1 MEYIL
6 QFGIII
12 LSIHQ
17 SIVMLNKKIFASFF
31 LLAVAVNQAIAAPR
45 VPEELTDNGL
55 IYCTNATGFSF
66 NPQTADA
73 GTSMNVVT
81 EQIYNKLFDISN
93 TSAIPTPVL
102 AQSYSVS
109 PDGTVITI
117 HLRKGI
123 KFHRTDWFKPT
134 RDFNA
139 DDVVFSLNRVLGYET
154 YLPTLEQSSVDY
166 KNPQYRIFHEQAKKV
181 RFPYFESIKLN
192 QKIESVKALN
202 SHTVQITL
210 FKPDASILS
219 HLASQY
225 AIIFS
230 QEYAVQ
236 LNADDNL
243 VQLDILPVGTG
254 PYKVKNYFRNQY
266 VRLEKNED
274 YWKKDAKI
282 KDIIIDLSTD
292 RTGRLVKFF
301 NGECQIASYPEV
313 SQLGLLKE
321 NDERYY
327 VKTSDGMNLAYL
339 AFNFQKVAI
348 QDEQLRRAI
357 AQAINR
363 QRIIKTI
370 YHNTATVA
378 NNIIPNISWAS
389 SVNTPDFAYDFNPV
403 EAKKVLQNKQL
414 NLNMW
419 VINEEQVYNPA
430 PLKTAELIKEDLN
443 NVGVNVTIRSVTRTF
458 LIDQLNK
465 KSEDY
470 DMILTGWLAGNLD
483 PDSFMRPILSCSS
496 SNEITNLSNWC
507 SKKFDQF
514 MDEALD
520 SANLRVRAN
529 AYNQAQ
535 ELILS
540 ELPII
545 PIANVKRVL
554 VASSRVQHIEMSP
567 FGSLN
572 FSTLSL
578 RKGQK

>member
-1 MEYIL
+1 MFIMWYKKL
-6 QFGIII
+6 
-12 LSIHQ
+12 
-17 SIVMLNKKIFASFF
+17 VMSVCWFAFM
-31 LLAVAVNQAIAAPR
+31 VNTVVAAPR

-55 IYCTNATGFSF
+55 IYCTHASGFSF
-66 NPQTADA
+66 NPQTSDA

-81 EQIYNKLFDISN
+81 EQIYNKLFEISN
-93 TSAIPTPVL
+93 TAIPTPIL
-102 AQSYSVS
+102 AQSYSIS
-109 PDGTVITI
+109 PDGKIITI
-117 HLRKGI
+117 YLRKGI
-123 KFHRTDWFKPT
+123 KFHHTDWFKPT

-139 DDVVFSLNRVLGYET
+139 DDVVFSLNRVLGYEN
-154 YLPTLEQSSVDY
+154 YLPTLEQSAVDY

-202 SHTVQITL
+202 PHTVQITL

-243 VQLDILPVGTG
+243 VQLDLLPVGTG

-282 KDIIIDLSTD
+282 KNIIIDLSTD

-321 NDERYY
+321 NDKRYY
-327 VKTSDGMNLAYL
+327 VKSAEGMNLAYL
-339 AFNFQKVAI
+339 AFNFQNAVI
-348 QDEQLRRAI
+348 QDEQVRRAI

-389 SVNTPDFAYDFNPV
+389 SVNTPDFAYDFNPS
-403 EAKKVLQNKQL
+403 EAKKVLQDKQL
-414 NLNMW
+414 HLNMW
-419 VINEEQVYNPA
+419 VLNEEQVYNPA

-465 KSEDY
+465 KSENY

-483 PDSFMRPILSCSS
+483 PDSFMRPILSCNSAS
-496 SNEITNLSNWC
+496 EMTNLSNWC
-507 SKKFDQF
+507 DEDFDQL
-514 MDEALD
+514 MDKALD
-520 SANLRVRAN
+520 SPNLWERAHV
-529 AYNQAQ
+529 YNQAQ

-540 ELPII
+540 KLPIV
-545 PIANVKRVL
+545 PLANMKRVL
-554 VASSRVQHIEMSP
+554 VVNSRVRHIEMNP

-578 RKGQK
+578 RKGEK

>member
-1 MEYIL
+1 MFIMRYKKL
-6 QFGIII
+6 VM
-12 LSIHQ
+12 SICW
-17 SIVMLNKKIFASFF
+17 FAFM
-31 LLAVAVNQAIAAPR
+31 VNTVVAAPR

-55 IYCTNATGFSF
+55 IYCTHASGFSF
-66 NPQTADA
+66 NPQTSDA

-81 EQIYNKLFDISN
+81 EQIYNKLFEISN
-93 TSAIPTPVL
+93 TAIPTPIL
-102 AQSYSVS
+102 AQSYSIS
-109 PDGTVITI
+109 PDGKIITI
-117 HLRKGI
+117 YLRKGI
-123 KFHRTDWFKPT
+123 KFHHTDWFKPT

-154 YLPTLEQSSVDY
+154 YLPTLEQSAVDY

-202 SHTVQITL
+202 PHTVQITL

-243 VQLDILPVGTG
+243 VQLDLLPVGTG

-282 KDIIIDLSTD
+282 KNIIIDLSTD

-321 NDERYY
+321 NDKRYY
-327 VKTSDGMNLAYL
+327 VKSAEGMNLAYL
-339 AFNFQKVAI
+339 AFNFQNAVI
-348 QDEQLRRAI
+348 QDEQVRRAI

-389 SVNTPDFAYDFNPV
+389 SVNTPDFAYDFNPS
-403 EAKKVLQNKQL
+403 EAKKVLQDKRL
-414 NLNMW
+414 HLNMW
-419 VINEEQVYNPA
+419 VLNEEQVYNPA

-465 KSEDY
+465 KSENY

-483 PDSFMRPILSCSS
+483 PDSFMRPILSCNAAS
-496 SNEITNLSNWC
+496 EMTNLSNWC
-507 SKKFDQF
+507 DEDFDQL
-514 MDEALD
+514 MDKALD
-520 SANLRVRAN
+520 SPNLWERAH

-540 ELPII
+540 KLPIV
-545 PIANVKRVL
+545 PLANMKRVL
-554 VASSRVQHIEMSP
+554 VVNSRVRHIEMNP

-578 RKGQK
+578 RKGEK

>member
-1 MEYIL
+1 MFIMWYKKL
-6 QFGIII
+6 
-12 LSIHQ
+12 
-17 SIVMLNKKIFASFF
+17 VMSVCWFSFM
-31 LLAVAVNQAIAAPR
+31 VNTVVAAPR

-55 IYCTNATGFSF
+55 IYCTHASGFSF
-66 NPQTADA
+66 NPQTSDA

-81 EQIYNKLFDISN
+81 EQIYNKLFEISN
-93 TSAIPTPVL
+93 TAIPTPIL
-102 AQSYSVS
+102 AQSYSIS
-109 PDGTVITI
+109 PDGKIITI
-117 HLRKGI
+117 YLRKGI
-123 KFHRTDWFKPT
+123 KFHHTDWFKPT

-154 YLPTLEQSSVDY
+154 YLPTLEQSAVDY

-202 SHTVQITL
+202 PHTVQITL

-243 VQLDILPVGTG
+243 VQLDLLPVGTG

-282 KDIIIDLSTD
+282 KNIIIDLSTD

-321 NDERYY
+321 NDKRYY
-327 VKTSDGMNLAYL
+327 VKSAEGMNLAYL
-339 AFNFQKVAI
+339 AFNFQNAVI
-348 QDEQLRRAI
+348 QDEQVRRAI

-389 SVNTPDFAYDFNPV
+389 SVNTPDFAYDFNPS
-403 EAKKVLQNKQL
+403 EAKKVLQDKQL
-414 NLNMW
+414 HLNMW
-419 VINEEQVYNPA
+419 VVNEEQVYNPA

-465 KSEDY
+465 KSENY

-483 PDSFMRPILSCSS
+483 PDSFMRPILSCNSAS
-496 SNEITNLSNWC
+496 EMTNLSNWC
-507 SKKFDQF
+507 DEDFDQL
-514 MDEALD
+514 MDKALD
-520 SANLRVRAN
+520 SPNLWERAHV
-529 AYNQAQ
+529 YNQAQ

-540 ELPII
+540 KLPIV
-545 PIANVKRVL
+545 PLANMKRVL
-554 VASSRVQHIEMSP
+554 VVNSRVRHIEMNP

-578 RKGQK
+578 RKGEK

>member
-1 MEYIL
+1 MFIMRYKKL
-6 QFGIII
+6 
-12 LSIHQ
+12 
-17 SIVMLNKKIFASFF
+17 VMSVCWFAFM
-31 LLAVAVNQAIAAPR
+31 VNTVVAAPR

-55 IYCTNATGFSF
+55 IYCTHASGFSF
-66 NPQTADA
+66 NPQTSDA

-81 EQIYNKLFDISN
+81 EQIYNKLFEISN
-93 TSAIPTPVL
+93 TAIPTPIL
-102 AQSYSVS
+102 AQSYSIS
-109 PDGTVITI
+109 PDGKIITI
-117 HLRKGI
+117 YLRKGI
-123 KFHRTDWFKPT
+123 KFHHTDWFKPT

-154 YLPTLEQSSVDY
+154 YLPTLEQSAVDY

-202 SHTVQITL
+202 PHTVQITL

-243 VQLDILPVGTG
+243 VQLDLLPVGTG

-282 KDIIIDLSTD
+282 KNIIIDLSTD

-321 NDERYY
+321 NDKRYY
-327 VKTSDGMNLAYL
+327 VKSAEGMNLAYL
-339 AFNFQKVAI
+339 AFNFQNAVI
-348 QDEQLRRAI
+348 QDEQVRRAI

-389 SVNTPDFAYDFNPV
+389 SVNTPDFAYDFNPS
-403 EAKKVLQNKQL
+403 EAKKVLQDKQL
-414 NLNMW
+414 HLNMW
-419 VINEEQVYNPA
+419 VLNEEQVYNPA

-465 KSEDY
+465 KSENY

-483 PDSFMRPILSCSS
+483 PDSFMRPILSCNPAS
-496 SNEITNLSNWC
+496 EMTNLSNWC
-507 SKKFDQF
+507 DEDFDQL
-514 MDEALD
+514 MDKALD
-520 SANLRVRAN
+520 SPNLWERAH

-540 ELPII
+540 KLPIV
-545 PIANVKRVL
+545 PLANMKRVL
-554 VASSRVQHIEMSP
+554 VVNSRVRHIEMNP

-578 RKGQK
+578 RKGEK

>member
-1 MEYIL
+1 MFIMRYKKL
-6 QFGIII
+6 VM
-12 LSIHQ
+12 SICW
-17 SIVMLNKKIFASFF
+17 FAFM
-31 LLAVAVNQAIAAPR
+31 VNTVVAAPR

-55 IYCTNATGFSF
+55 IYCTHASGFSF
-66 NPQTADA
+66 NPQTSDA

-81 EQIYNKLFDISN
+81 EQIYNKLFEISN
-93 TSAIPTPVL
+93 TAIPTPIL
-102 AQSYSVS
+102 AQSYSIS
-109 PDGTVITI
+109 PDGKIITI
-117 HLRKGI
+117 YLRKGI
-123 KFHRTDWFKPT
+123 KFHHTDWFKPT

-154 YLPTLEQSSVDY
+154 YLPTLEQSAVDY

-202 SHTVQITL
+202 PHTVQITL

-243 VQLDILPVGTG
+243 VQLDLLPVGTG

-282 KDIIIDLSTD
+282 KNIIIDLSTD

-321 NDERYY
+321 NDKRYY
-327 VKTSDGMNLAYL
+327 VKSAEGMNLAYL
-339 AFNFQKVAI
+339 AFNFQNAVI
-348 QDEQLRRAI
+348 QDEQVRRAI

-389 SVNTPDFAYDFNPV
+389 SVNTPDFAYDFNPS
-403 EAKKVLQNKQL
+403 EAKKVLQDKQL
-414 NLNMW
+414 HLNMW
-419 VINEEQVYNPA
+419 VLNEEQVYNPA

-465 KSEDY
+465 KSENY

-483 PDSFMRPILSCSS
+483 PDSFMRPILSCNSAS
-496 SNEITNLSNWC
+496 EMTNLSNWC
-507 SKKFDQF
+507 DEDFDQL
-514 MDEALD
+514 MDKALD
-520 SANLRVRAN
+520 SPNLWERAHV
-529 AYNQAQ
+529 YNQAQ

-540 ELPII
+540 KLPIV
-545 PIANVKRVL
+545 PLANMKRVL
-554 VASSRVQHIEMSP
+554 VVNSHVRHIEMNP

-578 RKGQK
+578 RKGEK

>member
-1 MEYIL
+1 MFIMRY
-6 QFGIII
+6 
-12 LSIHQ
+12 
-17 SIVMLNKKIFASFF
+17 KKLVISVCWFAFM
-31 LLAVAVNQAIAAPR
+31 VNTVVAAPR

-55 IYCTNATGFSF
+55 IYCTHASGFSF
-66 NPQTADA
+66 NPQTSDA

-81 EQIYNKLFDISN
+81 EQIYNKLFEISN
-93 TSAIPTPVL
+93 TAIPTPIL
-102 AQSYSVS
+102 AQSYSIS
-109 PDGTVITI
+109 PDGKIITI
-117 HLRKGI
+117 YLRKGI
-123 KFHRTDWFKPT
+123 KFHHTDWFKPT

-154 YLPTLEQSSVDY
+154 YLPTLEQSAVDY

-202 SHTVQITL
+202 PHTVQITL

-243 VQLDILPVGTG
+243 VQLDLLPVGTG

-282 KDIIIDLSTD
+282 KNIIIDLSTD

-321 NDERYY
+321 NDKRYY
-327 VKTSDGMNLAYL
+327 VKSAEGMNLAYL
-339 AFNFQKVAI
+339 AFNFQNAVI
-348 QDEQLRRAI
+348 QDEQVRRAI

-389 SVNTPDFAYDFNPV
+389 SVNTPDFAYDFNPS
-403 EAKKVLQNKQL
+403 EAKKVLQDKQL
-414 NLNMW
+414 HLNMW
-419 VINEEQVYNPA
+419 VLNEEQVYNPA

-465 KSEDY
+465 KSENY

-483 PDSFMRPILSCSS
+483 PDSFMRPILSCNASS
-496 SNEITNLSNWC
+496 EMTNLSNWC
-507 SKKFDQF
+507 DEDFDQL
-514 MDEALD
+514 MDKALD
-520 SANLRVRAN
+520 SPNLWERAHV
-529 AYNQAQ
+529 YNQAQ

-540 ELPII
+540 KLPIV
-545 PIANVKRVL
+545 PLANMKRVL
-554 VASSRVQHIEMSP
+554 VVNSRVRHIEMNP

-578 RKGQK
+578 RKGEK

>member
-1 MEYIL
+1 MFIMRYKKL
-6 QFGIII
+6 
-12 LSIHQ
+12 
-17 SIVMLNKKIFASFF
+17 VMSVCWFVFM
-31 LLAVAVNQAIAAPR
+31 VNTVVAAPR

-55 IYCTNATGFSF
+55 IYCTHASGFSF
-66 NPQTADA
+66 NPQTSDA

-81 EQIYNKLFDISN
+81 EQIYNKLFEISN
-93 TSAIPTPVL
+93 TAIPTPIL
-102 AQSYSVS
+102 AQSYSIS
-109 PDGTVITI
+109 PDGKIITI
-117 HLRKGI
+117 YLRKGI
-123 KFHRTDWFKPT
+123 KFHHTDWFKPT

-154 YLPTLEQSSVDY
+154 YLPTLEQSAVDY

-202 SHTVQITL
+202 PHTVQITL

-243 VQLDILPVGTG
+243 VQLDLLPVGTG

-282 KDIIIDLSTD
+282 KNIIIDLSTD

-321 NDERYY
+321 NDKRYY
-327 VKTSDGMNLAYL
+327 VKSAEGMNLAYL
-339 AFNFQKVAI
+339 AFNFQNAVI
-348 QDEQLRRAI
+348 QDEQVRRAI

-389 SVNTPDFAYDFNPV
+389 SVNTPDFAYDFNPS
-403 EAKKVLQNKQL
+403 EAKKVLQDKQL
-414 NLNMW
+414 HLNMW
-419 VINEEQVYNPA
+419 VLNEEQVYNPA

-465 KSEDY
+465 KSENY

-483 PDSFMRPILSCSS
+483 PDSFMRPILSCNAAS
-496 SNEITNLSNWC
+496 EMTNLSNWC
-507 SKKFDQF
+507 DEDFDQL
-514 MDEALD
+514 MDKALD
-520 SANLRVRAN
+520 SPNLWERAHV
-529 AYNQAQ
+529 YNQAQ

-540 ELPII
+540 KLPIV
-545 PIANVKRVL
+545 PLVNMKRVL
-554 VASSRVQHIEMSP
+554 VVNSRVRHIEMNP

-578 RKGQK
+578 RKGEK

>member
-1 MEYIL
+1 M
-6 QFGIII
+6 
-12 LSIHQ
+12 
-17 SIVMLNKKIFASFF
+17 
-31 LLAVAVNQAIAAPR
+31 VNTVVAAPR

-55 IYCTNATGFSF
+55 IYCTHASGFSF
-66 NPQTADA
+66 NPQTSDA

-81 EQIYNKLFDISN
+81 EQIYNKLFEISN
-93 TSAIPTPVL
+93 TAIPTPIL
-102 AQSYSVS
+102 AQSYSIS
-109 PDGTVITI
+109 PDGKIITI
-117 HLRKGI
+117 YLRKGI
-123 KFHRTDWFKPT
+123 KFHHTDWFKPT

-154 YLPTLEQSSVDY
+154 YLPTLEQSAVDY

-202 SHTVQITL
+202 PHTVQITL

-243 VQLDILPVGTG
+243 VQLDLLPVGTG

-282 KDIIIDLSTD
+282 KNIIIDLSTD

-321 NDERYY
+321 NDKRYY
-327 VKTSDGMNLAYL
+327 VKSAEGMNLAYL
-339 AFNFQKVAI
+339 AFNFQNAVI
-348 QDEQLRRAI
+348 QDEQVRRAI

-389 SVNTPDFAYDFNPV
+389 SVNTPDFAYDFNPS
-403 EAKKVLQNKQL
+403 EAKKVLQDKQL
-414 NLNMW
+414 HLNMW
-419 VINEEQVYNPA
+419 VLNEEQVYNPA

-465 KSEDY
+465 KSENY

-483 PDSFMRPILSCSS
+483 PDSFMRPILSCNAAS
-496 SNEITNLSNWC
+496 EMTNLSNWC
-507 SKKFDQF
+507 DEDFDQL
-514 MDEALD
+514 MDKALD
-520 SANLRVRAN
+520 SPNLWERAH

-540 ELPII
+540 KLPIV
-545 PIANVKRVL
+545 PLANMKRVL
-554 VASSRVQHIEMSP
+554 VVNSRVRHIEMNP

-578 RKGQK
+578 RKGEK

>member
-1 MEYIL
+1 MFIMRY
-6 QFGIII
+6 
-12 LSIHQ
+12 
-17 SIVMLNKKIFASFF
+17 KKLVISVCWFAFM
-31 LLAVAVNQAIAAPR
+31 VNTVVAAPR

-55 IYCTNATGFSF
+55 IYCTHASGFSF
-66 NPQTADA
+66 NPQTSDA

-81 EQIYNKLFDISN
+81 EQIYNKLFEISN
-93 TSAIPTPVL
+93 TAIPTPIL
-102 AQSYSVS
+102 AQSYSIS
-109 PDGTVITI
+109 PDGKIITI
-117 HLRKGI
+117 YLRKGI
-123 KFHRTDWFKPT
+123 KFHHTDWFKPT

-139 DDVVFSLNRVLGYET
+139 DDVVFSLNRVLGYEN
-154 YLPTLEQSSVDY
+154 YLPTLEQSAVDY

-202 SHTVQITL
+202 PHTVQITL

-243 VQLDILPVGTG
+243 VQLDLLPVGTG

-282 KDIIIDLSTD
+282 KNIIIDLSTD

-321 NDERYY
+321 NDKRYY
-327 VKTSDGMNLAYL
+327 VKSAEGMNLAYL
-339 AFNFQKVAI
+339 AFNFQNAVI
-348 QDEQLRRAI
+348 QNEQVRRAI

-389 SVNTPDFAYDFNPV
+389 SVNTPDFAYDFNPS
-403 EAKKVLQNKQL
+403 EAKKVLQDKQL
-414 NLNMW
+414 HLNMW
-419 VINEEQVYNPA
+419 VLNEEQVYNPA

-465 KSEDY
+465 KSENY

-483 PDSFMRPILSCSS
+483 PDSFMRPILSCNAAS
-496 SNEITNLSNWC
+496 EMTNLSNWC
-507 SKKFDQF
+507 NEDFDQL
-514 MDEALD
+514 MDKALD
-520 SANLRVRAN
+520 SPNLWERAHV
-529 AYNQAQ
+529 YNQAQ

-540 ELPII
+540 KLPIV
-545 PIANVKRVL
+545 PLANMKRVL
-554 VASSRVQHIEMSP
+554 VVNSRVRHIEMNP

-578 RKGQK
+578 RKGEK

>member
-1 MEYIL
+1 M
-6 QFGIII
+6 
-12 LSIHQ
+12 
-17 SIVMLNKKIFASFF
+17 
-31 LLAVAVNQAIAAPR
+31 AAPR
-45 VPEELTDNGL
+45 VPEELTNNGL
-55 IYCTNATGFSF
+55 IYCTHASGFSF

-81 EQIYNKLFDISN
+81 EQIYNKLFEISN
-93 TSAIPTPVL
+93 TSAAPTPVL
-102 AQSYSVS
+102 AQSYSLS
-109 PDGTVITI
+109 PDGKVITI
-117 HLRKGI
+117 HLRRGI
-123 KFHRTDWFKPT
+123 KFHHTDWFKPT

-154 YLPTLEQSSVDY
+154 YLPTLEQTSVSY

-192 QKIESVKALN
+192 QKIESVKAIN
-202 SHTVQITL
+202 PHTVEIIL
-210 FKPDASILS
+210 FKPDSSILS

-243 VQLDILPVGTG
+243 VQLDTLPVGTG

-266 VRLEKNED
+266 VRLEKNTD

-282 KDIIIDLSTD
+282 NDIIIDLSTD
-292 RTGRLVKFF
+292 RTGRLIKFF

-313 SQLGLLKE
+313 SQLGLLRE

-327 VKTSDGMNLAYL
+327 IKSVEGMNLAYL
-339 AFNFQKVAI
+339 AFNFQKTAI

-357 AQAINR
+357 SQAINR

-389 SVNTPDFAYDFNPV
+389 AVNTPDFDYDYNPQQ
-403 EAKKVLQNKQL
+403 ARGILQDKKLSL
-414 NLNMW
+414 SMW

-430 PLKTAELIKEDLN
+430 PLKTAELIKADLTN
-443 NVGVNVTIRSVTRTF
+443 AGVEVNIRSVTRTF
-458 LIDQLNK
+458 LIEQLHK
-465 KSEDY
+465 KAEDY
-470 DMILTGWLAGNLD
+470 DMILTGWLGGNLD
-483 PDSFMRPILSCSS
+483 PDSFMRPILSCST

-507 SKKFDQF
+507 SEKFDQI

-520 SANLRVRAN
+520 TSNQRVRSA

-535 ELILS
+535 TLILS

-554 VASSRVQHIEMSP
+554 VASSRVQNIDMSP

-578 RKGQK
+578 RKGHK

>member
-1 MEYIL
+1 MFIMWYKKL
-6 QFGIII
+6 
-12 LSIHQ
+12 
-17 SIVMLNKKIFASFF
+17 VMSVCWFAFM
-31 LLAVAVNQAIAAPR
+31 VNTVVAAPR

-55 IYCTNATGFSF
+55 IYCTHASGFSF
-66 NPQTADA
+66 NPQTSDA

-81 EQIYNKLFDISN
+81 EQIYNKLFEISN
-93 TSAIPTPVL
+93 TAIPTPIL
-102 AQSYSVS
+102 AQSYSIS
-109 PDGTVITI
+109 PDGKIITI
-117 HLRKGI
+117 YLRKGI
-123 KFHRTDWFKPT
+123 KFHHTDWFKPT

-139 DDVVFSLNRVLGYET
+139 DDVVFSLNRVLGYEN
-154 YLPTLEQSSVDY
+154 YLPTLEQSAVDY

-202 SHTVQITL
+202 PHTVQITL

-243 VQLDILPVGTG
+243 VQLDLLPVGTG

-282 KDIIIDLSTD
+282 KNIIIDLSTD

-321 NDERYY
+321 NDKRYY
-327 VKTSDGMNLAYL
+327 VKSAEGMNLAYL
-339 AFNFQKVAI
+339 AFNFQNAVI
-348 QDEQLRRAI
+348 QDEQVRRAI

-389 SVNTPDFAYDFNPV
+389 SVNTPDFAYDFNPS
-403 EAKKVLQNKQL
+403 EAKKVLQDKQL
-414 NLNMW
+414 HLNMW
-419 VINEEQVYNPA
+419 VLNEEQVYNPA

-465 KSEDY
+465 KSENY

-483 PDSFMRPILSCSS
+483 PDSFMRPILSCNSAS
-496 SNEITNLSNWC
+496 EMTNLSNWC
-507 SKKFDQF
+507 DEDFDQL
-514 MDEALD
+514 MDKALD
-520 SANLRVRAN
+520 SPNLWERAH

-540 ELPII
+540 KLPIV
-545 PIANVKRVL
+545 PLANMKRVL
-554 VASSRVQHIEMSP
+554 VVNSRVRHIEMNP

-578 RKGQK
+578 RKGEK

>member
-1 MEYIL
+1 MFIMWYKKL
-6 QFGIII
+6 
-12 LSIHQ
+12 
-17 SIVMLNKKIFASFF
+17 VMSVCWFAFM
-31 LLAVAVNQAIAAPR
+31 VNTVVAAPR

-55 IYCTNATGFSF
+55 IYCTHASGFSF
-66 NPQTADA
+66 NPQTSDA

-81 EQIYNKLFDISN
+81 EQIYNKLFEISN
-93 TSAIPTPVL
+93 TAIPTPIL
-102 AQSYSVS
+102 AQSYSIS
-109 PDGTVITI
+109 PDGKIITI
-117 HLRKGI
+117 YLRKGI
-123 KFHRTDWFKPT
+123 KFHHTDWFKPT

-139 DDVVFSLNRVLGYET
+139 DDVVFSLNRVLGYEN
-154 YLPTLEQSSVDY
+154 YLPTLEQSAVDY

-202 SHTVQITL
+202 PHTVQITL

-243 VQLDILPVGTG
+243 VQLDLLPVGTG

-282 KDIIIDLSTD
+282 KNIIIDLSTD

-321 NDERYY
+321 NDKRYY
-327 VKTSDGMNLAYL
+327 VKSAEGMNLAYL
-339 AFNFQKVAI
+339 AFNFQNAVI
-348 QDEQLRRAI
+348 QDEQVRRAI

-389 SVNTPDFAYDFNPV
+389 SVNTPDFAYDFNPS
-403 EAKKVLQNKQL
+403 EAKKVLQDKRL
-414 NLNMW
+414 HLNMW
-419 VINEEQVYNPA
+419 VLNEEQVYNPA

-465 KSEDY
+465 KSENY

-483 PDSFMRPILSCSS
+483 PDSFMRPILSCNAAS
-496 SNEITNLSNWC
+496 EMTNLSNWC
-507 SKKFDQF
+507 DEDFDQL
-514 MDEALD
+514 MDKALD
-520 SANLRVRAN
+520 SPNLWERAHV
-529 AYNQAQ
+529 YNQAQ

-540 ELPII
+540 KLPIV
-545 PIANVKRVL
+545 PLANMKRVL
-554 VASSRVQHIEMSP
+554 VVNSRVRHIEMNP

-578 RKGQK
+578 RKGEK

>member
-1 MEYIL
+1 MFIMWYKKL
-6 QFGIII
+6 
-12 LSIHQ
+12 
-17 SIVMLNKKIFASFF
+17 VMSVCWFAFM
-31 LLAVAVNQAIAAPR
+31 VNTVVAAPR

-55 IYCTNATGFSF
+55 IYCTHASGFSF
-66 NPQTADA
+66 NPQTSDA

-81 EQIYNKLFDISN
+81 EQIYNKLFEISN
-93 TSAIPTPVL
+93 TAIPTPIL
-102 AQSYSVS
+102 AQSYSIS
-109 PDGTVITI
+109 PDGKIITI
-117 HLRKGI
+117 YLRKGI
-123 KFHRTDWFKPT
+123 KFHHTDWFKPT

-154 YLPTLEQSSVDY
+154 YLPTLEQSAVDY

-202 SHTVQITL
+202 PHTVQITL

-243 VQLDILPVGTG
+243 VQLDTLPVGTG

-282 KDIIIDLSTD
+282 KNIIIDLSTD

-321 NDERYY
+321 NDKRYY
-327 VKTSDGMNLAYL
+327 VKSAEGMNLAYL
-339 AFNFQKVAI
+339 AFNFQNAVI
-348 QDEQLRRAI
+348 QNEQVRRAI

-389 SVNTPDFAYDFNPV
+389 SVNTPDFAYDFNPS
-403 EAKKVLQNKQL
+403 EAKKVLQDKQL
-414 NLNMW
+414 HLNMW
-419 VINEEQVYNPA
+419 VLNEEQVYNPA

-465 KSEDY
+465 KSENY

-483 PDSFMRPILSCSS
+483 PDSFMRPILSCNAAS
-496 SNEITNLSNWC
+496 EMTNLSNWC
-507 SKKFDQF
+507 DEDFDQL
-514 MDEALD
+514 MDKALD
-520 SANLRVRAN
+520 SPNLWERAH

-540 ELPII
+540 KLPIV
-545 PIANVKRVL
+545 PLANMKRVL
-554 VASSRVQHIEMSP
+554 VVNSRVRHIEMNP

-578 RKGQK
+578 RKGEK

>member
-1 MEYIL
+1 MFIMRYKKL
-6 QFGIII
+6 
-12 LSIHQ
+12 
-17 SIVMLNKKIFASFF
+17 VMSVCWFAFM
-31 LLAVAVNQAIAAPR
+31 VNTVVAAPR

-55 IYCTNATGFSF
+55 IYCTHASGFSF
-66 NPQTADA
+66 NPQTSDA

-81 EQIYNKLFDISN
+81 EQIYNKLFEISN
-93 TSAIPTPVL
+93 TAIPTPIL
-102 AQSYSVS
+102 AQSYSIS
-109 PDGTVITI
+109 PDGKIITI
-117 HLRKGI
+117 YLRKGI
-123 KFHRTDWFKPT
+123 KFHHTDWFKPT

-154 YLPTLEQSSVDY
+154 YLPTLEQSAVDY
-166 KNPQYRIFHEQAKKV
+166 KNPQYRIFHEQVKKV

-202 SHTVQITL
+202 PHTVQITL

-243 VQLDILPVGTG
+243 VQLDLLPVGTG

-282 KDIIIDLSTD
+282 KNIIIDLSTD

-321 NDERYY
+321 NDKRYY
-327 VKTSDGMNLAYL
+327 VKSAEGMNLAYL
-339 AFNFQKVAI
+339 AFNFQNAVI
-348 QDEQLRRAI
+348 QDEQVRRAI

-389 SVNTPDFAYDFNPV
+389 SVNTPDFAYDFNPS
-403 EAKKVLQNKQL
+403 EAKKVLQDKQL
-414 NLNMW
+414 HLNMW
-419 VINEEQVYNPA
+419 VLNEEQVYNPA

-465 KSEDY
+465 KSENY

-483 PDSFMRPILSCSS
+483 PDSFMRPILSCNSAS
-496 SNEITNLSNWC
+496 EMTNLSNWC
-507 SKKFDQF
+507 DEDFDQL
-514 MDEALD
+514 MDKALD
-520 SANLRVRAN
+520 SPNLWERAHV
-529 AYNQAQ
+529 YNQAQ

-540 ELPII
+540 KLPII
-545 PIANVKRVL
+545 PLANMKRVL
-554 VASSRVQHIEMSP
+554 VVNSRVRHIEMNP

-578 RKGQK
+578 HKGEK

>member
-1 MEYIL
+1 MFIMWYKKL
-6 QFGIII
+6 
-12 LSIHQ
+12 
-17 SIVMLNKKIFASFF
+17 VMSVCWFAFM
-31 LLAVAVNQAIAAPR
+31 VNTVVAAPR

-55 IYCTNATGFSF
+55 IYCTHASGFSF
-66 NPQTADA
+66 NPQTSDA

-81 EQIYNKLFDISN
+81 EQIYNKLFEISN
-93 TSAIPTPVL
+93 TAIPTPIL
-102 AQSYSVS
+102 AQSYSIS
-109 PDGTVITI
+109 PDGKIITI
-117 HLRKGI
+117 YLRKGI
-123 KFHRTDWFKPT
+123 KFHHTDWFKPT

-154 YLPTLEQSSVDY
+154 YLPTLEQSAVDY

-202 SHTVQITL
+202 PHTVQITL

-243 VQLDILPVGTG
+243 VQLDLLPVGTG

-282 KDIIIDLSTD
+282 KNIIIDLSTD

-321 NDERYY
+321 NDKRYY
-327 VKTSDGMNLAYL
+327 VKSAEGMNLAYL
-339 AFNFQKVAI
+339 AFNFQNAVI
-348 QDEQLRRAI
+348 QDEQVRRAI

-389 SVNTPDFAYDFNPV
+389 SVNTPDFAYDFNPS
-403 EAKKVLQNKQL
+403 EAKKVLQDKQL
-414 NLNMW
+414 HLNMW
-419 VINEEQVYNPA
+419 VLNEEQVYNPA

-465 KSEDY
+465 KSENY

-483 PDSFMRPILSCSS
+483 PDSFMRPILSCNAAS
-496 SNEITNLSNWC
+496 EMTNLSNWC
-507 SKKFDQF
+507 DEDFDQL
-514 MDEALD
+514 MDKALD
-520 SANLRVRAN
+520 SPNLWERAHV
-529 AYNQAQ
+529 YNQAQ

-540 ELPII
+540 KLPIV
-545 PIANVKRVL
+545 PLANMKRV
-554 VASSRVQHIEMSP
+554 VVVNSRVRHIEMNP

-578 RKGQK
+578 RKGEK

>member
-1 MEYIL
+1 M
-6 QFGIII
+6 
-12 LSIHQ
+12 
-17 SIVMLNKKIFASFF
+17 
-31 LLAVAVNQAIAAPR
+31 VNTVVAAPR

-55 IYCTNATGFSF
+55 IYCTHASGFSF
-66 NPQTADA
+66 NPQTSDA

-81 EQIYNKLFDISN
+81 EQIYNKLFEISN
-93 TSAIPTPVL
+93 TAIPTPIL
-102 AQSYSVS
+102 AQSYSIS
-109 PDGTVITI
+109 PDGKIITI
-117 HLRKGI
+117 YLRKGI
-123 KFHRTDWFKPT
+123 KFHHTDWFKPT

-154 YLPTLEQSSVDY
+154 YLPTLEQSAVDY

-202 SHTVQITL
+202 PHTVQITL

-243 VQLDILPVGTG
+243 VQLDLLPVGTG

-282 KDIIIDLSTD
+282 KNIIIDLSTD

-321 NDERYY
+321 NDKRYY
-327 VKTSDGMNLAYL
+327 VKSAEGMNLAYL
-339 AFNFQKVAI
+339 AFNFQNAVI
-348 QDEQLRRAI
+348 QDEQVRRAI

-389 SVNTPDFAYDFNPV
+389 SVNTPDFAYDFNPS
-403 EAKKVLQNKQL
+403 EAKKVLQDKQL
-414 NLNMW
+414 HLNMW
-419 VINEEQVYNPA
+419 VLNEEQVYNPA

-465 KSEDY
+465 KSENY

-483 PDSFMRPILSCSS
+483 PDSFMRPILSCNAAS
-496 SNEITNLSNWC
+496 EMTNLSNWC
-507 SKKFDQF
+507 DEDFDQL
-514 MDEALD
+514 MDKALD
-520 SANLRVRAN
+520 SPNLWERAHV
-529 AYNQAQ
+529 YNQAQ

-540 ELPII
+540 KLPII
-545 PIANVKRVL
+545 PLANMKRVL
-554 VASSRVQHIEMSP
+554 VVNSRVRHIEMNP

-578 RKGQK
+578 RKGEK

>member
-1 MEYIL
+1 MFIMRYKKL
-6 QFGIII
+6 
-12 LSIHQ
+12 
-17 SIVMLNKKIFASFF
+17 VMSVCWFAFM
-31 LLAVAVNQAIAAPR
+31 VNTVVAAPR
-45 VPEELTDNGL
+45 VPEELTDDGL
-55 IYCTNATGFSF
+55 IYCTHASGFSF
-66 NPQTADA
+66 NPQTSDA

-81 EQIYNKLFDISN
+81 EQIYNKLFEISN
-93 TSAIPTPVL
+93 TAIPTPIL
-102 AQSYSVS
+102 AQSYSIS
-109 PDGTVITI
+109 PDGKIITI
-117 HLRKGI
+117 YLRKGI
-123 KFHRTDWFKPT
+123 KFHHTDWFKPT

-154 YLPTLEQSSVDY
+154 YLPTLEQSAVDY

-202 SHTVQITL
+202 PHTVQITL

-243 VQLDILPVGTG
+243 VQLDLLPVGTG

-282 KDIIIDLSTD
+282 KNIIIDLSTD

-321 NDERYY
+321 NDKRYY
-327 VKTSDGMNLAYL
+327 VKSAEGMNLAYL
-339 AFNFQKVAI
+339 AFNFQNAVI
-348 QDEQLRRAI
+348 QDEQVRRAI

-389 SVNTPDFAYDFNPV
+389 SVNTPDFAYDFNPS
-403 EAKKVLQNKQL
+403 EAKKVLQDKRL
-414 NLNMW
+414 HLNMW
-419 VINEEQVYNPA
+419 VLNEEQVYNPA

-465 KSEDY
+465 KSENY

-483 PDSFMRPILSCSS
+483 PDSFMRPILSCNADS
-496 SNEITNLSNWC
+496 EMTNLSNWC
-507 SKKFDQF
+507 DEDFDQL
-514 MDEALD
+514 MDKALD
-520 SANLRVRAN
+520 SPNLWERAHV
-529 AYNQAQ
+529 YNQAQ

-540 ELPII
+540 KLPIV
-545 PIANVKRVL
+545 PLANMKRVL
-554 VASSRVQHIEMSP
+554 VVNSRVRHIEMNP

-578 RKGQK
+578 RKGEK

>member
-1 MEYIL
+1 MFIMRY
-6 QFGIII
+6 
-12 LSIHQ
+12 
-17 SIVMLNKKIFASFF
+17 KKLVISVCWFAFM
-31 LLAVAVNQAIAAPR
+31 VNTVVAAPR

-55 IYCTNATGFSF
+55 IYCTHASGFSF
-66 NPQTADA
+66 NPQTSDA

-81 EQIYNKLFDISN
+81 EQIYNKLFEISN
-93 TSAIPTPVL
+93 TAIPTPIL
-102 AQSYSVS
+102 AQSYSIS
-109 PDGTVITI
+109 PDGKIITI
-117 HLRKGI
+117 YLRKGI
-123 KFHRTDWFKPT
+123 KFHHTDWFKPT

-154 YLPTLEQSSVDY
+154 YLPTLEQSAVDY

-202 SHTVQITL
+202 PHTVQITL

-243 VQLDILPVGTG
+243 VQLDLLPVGTG

-282 KDIIIDLSTD
+282 KNIIIDLSTD

-321 NDERYY
+321 NDKRYY
-327 VKTSDGMNLAYL
+327 VKSAEGMNLAYL
-339 AFNFQKVAI
+339 AFNFQNAVI
-348 QDEQLRRAI
+348 QDEQVRRAI

-389 SVNTPDFAYDFNPV
+389 SVNTPDFAYDFNPS
-403 EAKKVLQNKQL
+403 EAKKVLQDKQL
-414 NLNMW
+414 HLNMW
-419 VINEEQVYNPA
+419 VLNEEQVYNPA

-465 KSEDY
+465 KSENY

-483 PDSFMRPILSCSS
+483 PDSFMRPILSCNAAS
-496 SNEITNLSNWC
+496 EMTNLSNWC
-507 SKKFDQF
+507 DEDFDQL
-514 MDEALD
+514 MDKALD
-520 SANLRVRAN
+520 SPNLWERAHV
-529 AYNQAQ
+529 YNQAQ

-540 ELPII
+540 KLPIV
-545 PIANVKRVL
+545 PLANMKRVL
-554 VASSRVQHIEMSP
+554 VVNSRVRHIEMNP

-578 RKGQK
+578 RKGEK

>member
-1 MEYIL
+1 MFIMWYKKL
-6 QFGIII
+6 
-12 LSIHQ
+12 
-17 SIVMLNKKIFASFF
+17 VMSVCWFAFM
-31 LLAVAVNQAIAAPR
+31 VNTVVAAPR

-55 IYCTNATGFSF
+55 IYCTHASGFSF
-66 NPQTADA
+66 NPQTSDA

-81 EQIYNKLFDISN
+81 EQIYNKLFEISN
-93 TSAIPTPVL
+93 TAIPTPIL
-102 AQSYSVS
+102 AQSYSIS
-109 PDGTVITI
+109 PDGKIITI
-117 HLRKGI
+117 YLRKGI
-123 KFHRTDWFKPT
+123 KFHHTDWFKPT

-139 DDVVFSLNRVLGYET
+139 DDVVFSLNRVLGYEN
-154 YLPTLEQSSVDY
+154 YLPTLEQSAVDY

-202 SHTVQITL
+202 PHTVQITL

-243 VQLDILPVGTG
+243 VQLDLLPVGTG

-282 KDIIIDLSTD
+282 KNIIIDLSTD

-321 NDERYY
+321 NDKRYY
-327 VKTSDGMNLAYL
+327 VKSAEGMNLAYL
-339 AFNFQKVAI
+339 AFNFQNAVI
-348 QDEQLRRAI
+348 QNEQVRRAI

-389 SVNTPDFAYDFNPV
+389 SVNTPDFAYDFNPS
-403 EAKKVLQNKQL
+403 EAKKVLQDKQL
-414 NLNMW
+414 HLNMW
-419 VINEEQVYNPA
+419 VLNEEQVYNPA

-465 KSEDY
+465 KSENY

-483 PDSFMRPILSCSS
+483 PDSFMRPILSCNAAS
-496 SNEITNLSNWC
+496 EMTNLSNWC
-507 SKKFDQF
+507 DEDFDQL
-514 MDEALD
+514 MDKALD
-520 SANLRVRAN
+520 SPNLWERAHV
-529 AYNQAQ
+529 YNQAQ

-540 ELPII
+540 KLPIV
-545 PIANVKRVL
+545 PLANMKRVL
-554 VASSRVQHIEMSP
+554 VVNSRVRHIEINP

-578 RKGQK
+578 RKGEK

>member
-1 MEYIL
+1 MFIMRYKKL
-6 QFGIII
+6 
-12 LSIHQ
+12 
-17 SIVMLNKKIFASFF
+17 VMSVCWFAFM
-31 LLAVAVNQAIAAPR
+31 VNTVVAAPR

-55 IYCTNATGFSF
+55 IYCTHASGFSF
-66 NPQTADA
+66 NPQTSDA

-81 EQIYNKLFDISN
+81 EQIYNKLFEISN
-93 TSAIPTPVL
+93 TAIPTPIL
-102 AQSYSVS
+102 AQSYSIS
-109 PDGTVITI
+109 ADGKIITI
-117 HLRKGI
+117 YLRKGI
-123 KFHRTDWFKPT
+123 KFHHTDWFKPT

-154 YLPTLEQSSVDY
+154 YLPTLEQSAVDY

-202 SHTVQITL
+202 PHTVQITL

-243 VQLDILPVGTG
+243 VQLDLLPVGTG

-282 KDIIIDLSTD
+282 KNIIIDLSTD

-321 NDERYY
+321 NDKRYY
-327 VKTSDGMNLAYL
+327 VKSAEGMNLAYL
-339 AFNFQKVAI
+339 AFNFQNAVI
-348 QDEQLRRAI
+348 QDEQVRRAI

-389 SVNTPDFAYDFNPV
+389 SVNTPDFAYDFNPS
-403 EAKKVLQNKQL
+403 EAKKVLQDKQL
-414 NLNMW
+414 HLNMW
-419 VINEEQVYNPA
+419 VLNEEQVYNPA

-465 KSEDY
+465 KSENY

-483 PDSFMRPILSCSS
+483 PDSFMRPILSCNSAS
-496 SNEITNLSNWC
+496 EMTNLSNWC
-507 SKKFDQF
+507 DEDFDQL
-514 MDEALD
+514 MDKALD
-520 SANLRVRAN
+520 SPNLWERAHV
-529 AYNQAQ
+529 YNQAQ

-540 ELPII
+540 KLPII
-545 PIANVKRVL
+545 PLANMKRVL
-554 VASSRVQHIEMSP
+554 VVNSRVRHIEMNP

-578 RKGQK
+578 RKGEK

>member
-1 MEYIL
+1 MFIMRYKKL
-6 QFGIII
+6 
-12 LSIHQ
+12 
-17 SIVMLNKKIFASFF
+17 VMSVCWFAFM
-31 LLAVAVNQAIAAPR
+31 VNTVVAAPR

-55 IYCTNATGFSF
+55 IYCTHASGFSF
-66 NPQTADA
+66 NPQTSDA

-81 EQIYNKLFDISN
+81 EQIYNKLFEISN
-93 TSAIPTPVL
+93 TAIPTPIL
-102 AQSYSVS
+102 AQSYSIS
-109 PDGTVITI
+109 PDGKIITI
-117 HLRKGI
+117 YLRKGI
-123 KFHRTDWFKPT
+123 KFHHTDWFKPT

-139 DDVVFSLNRVLGYET
+139 DDVVFSLNRVLGYEN
-154 YLPTLEQSSVDY
+154 YLPTLEQSAVDY

-202 SHTVQITL
+202 PHTVQITL

-243 VQLDILPVGTG
+243 VQLDLLPVGTG

-282 KDIIIDLSTD
+282 KNIIIDLSTD

-321 NDERYY
+321 NDKRYY
-327 VKTSDGMNLAYL
+327 VKSAEGMNLAYL
-339 AFNFQKVAI
+339 AFNFQNAVI
-348 QDEQLRRAI
+348 QDEQIRRAI

-389 SVNTPDFAYDFNPV
+389 SVNTPDFAYDFNPS
-403 EAKKVLQNKQL
+403 EAKKVLQDKRL
-414 NLNMW
+414 HLNMW
-419 VINEEQVYNPA
+419 VLNEEQVYNPA

-443 NVGVNVTIRSVTRTF
+443 NIGVNVTIRSVTRTF

-465 KSEDY
+465 KSENY

-483 PDSFMRPILSCSS
+483 PDSFMRPILSCNAAS
-496 SNEITNLSNWC
+496 EMTNLSNWC
-507 SKKFDQF
+507 DEDFDQL
-514 MDEALD
+514 MDKALD
-520 SANLRVRAN
+520 SPNLWERAHV
-529 AYNQAQ
+529 YNQAQ

-540 ELPII
+540 KLPIV
-545 PIANVKRVL
+545 PLANMKRVL
-554 VASSRVQHIEMSP
+554 VVNSRVRHIEMNP

-578 RKGQK
+578 RKGEK

>member
-1 MEYIL
+1 MFIMWYKKL
-6 QFGIII
+6 
-12 LSIHQ
+12 
-17 SIVMLNKKIFASFF
+17 VMSVCWFAFM
-31 LLAVAVNQAIAAPR
+31 VNTVVAAPR

-55 IYCTNATGFSF
+55 IYCTHASGFSF
-66 NPQTADA
+66 NPQTSDA

-81 EQIYNKLFDISN
+81 EQIYNKLFEISN
-93 TSAIPTPVL
+93 TAIPTPIL
-102 AQSYSVS
+102 AQSYSIS
-109 PDGTVITI
+109 PDGKIITI
-117 HLRKGI
+117 YLRKGI
-123 KFHRTDWFKPT
+123 KFHHTDWFKPT

-154 YLPTLEQSSVDY
+154 YLPTLEQSAVDY

-202 SHTVQITL
+202 PHTVQITL

-230 QEYAVQ
+230 QDYAVQ

-243 VQLDILPVGTG
+243 VQLDLLPVGTG

-282 KDIIIDLSTD
+282 KNIIIDLSTD

-321 NDERYY
+321 NDKRYY
-327 VKTSDGMNLAYL
+327 VKSAEGMNLAYL
-339 AFNFQKVAI
+339 AFNFQNAVI
-348 QDEQLRRAI
+348 QDEQVRRAI

-363 QRIIKTI
+363 QRIIKAI

-389 SVNTPDFAYDFNPV
+389 SVNTPDFAYDFNPS
-403 EAKKVLQNKQL
+403 EAKKVLQDKQL
-414 NLNMW
+414 HLNMW
-419 VINEEQVYNPA
+419 VLNEEQVYNPA

-465 KSEDY
+465 KSENY

-483 PDSFMRPILSCSS
+483 PDSFMRPILSCNAAS
-496 SNEITNLSNWC
+496 EMTNLSNWC
-507 SKKFDQF
+507 DEDFDQL
-514 MDEALD
+514 MDKALD
-520 SANLRVRAN
+520 SPNLWERAHV
-529 AYNQAQ
+529 YNQAQ

-540 ELPII
+540 KLPIV
-545 PIANVKRVL
+545 PLANMKRVL
-554 VASSRVQHIEMSP
+554 VVNSRVRHIEMNP

-578 RKGQK
+578 RKGEK

>member
-1 MEYIL
+1 MFIMWYKKL
-6 QFGIII
+6 
-12 LSIHQ
+12 
-17 SIVMLNKKIFASFF
+17 VMSVCWFAFM
-31 LLAVAVNQAIAAPR
+31 VNTVVAAPR
-45 VPEELTDNGL
+45 VPEELTDDGL
-55 IYCTNATGFSF
+55 IYCTHASGFSF
-66 NPQTADA
+66 NPQTSDA

-81 EQIYNKLFDISN
+81 EQIYNKLFEISN
-93 TSAIPTPVL
+93 TAIPTPIL
-102 AQSYSVS
+102 AQSYSIS
-109 PDGTVITI
+109 PDGKIITI
-117 HLRKGI
+117 YLRKGI
-123 KFHRTDWFKPT
+123 KFHHTDWFKPT

-154 YLPTLEQSSVDY
+154 YLPTLEQSAVDY

-202 SHTVQITL
+202 PHTVQITL

-243 VQLDILPVGTG
+243 VQLDLLPVGTG

-282 KDIIIDLSTD
+282 KNIIIDLSTD

-321 NDERYY
+321 NDKRYY
-327 VKTSDGMNLAYL
+327 VKSAEGMNLAYL
-339 AFNFQKVAI
+339 AFNFQNAVI
-348 QDEQLRRAI
+348 QNEQVRRAI

-389 SVNTPDFAYDFNPV
+389 SVNTPDFAYDFNPI
-403 EAKKVLQNKQL
+403 EAKKVLQDKQL
-414 NLNMW
+414 HLNMW
-419 VINEEQVYNPA
+419 VLNEEQVYNPA

-443 NVGVNVTIRSVTRTF
+443 NVGVNVTIHSVTRTF

-465 KSEDY
+465 KSENY

-483 PDSFMRPILSCSS
+483 PDSFMRPILSCNAAS
-496 SNEITNLSNWC
+496 EMTNLSNWC
-507 SKKFDQF
+507 DEDFDQL
-514 MDEALD
+514 MDKALD
-520 SANLRVRAN
+520 SPNLWERAHV
-529 AYNQAQ
+529 YNQAQ

-540 ELPII
+540 KLPII
-545 PIANVKRVL
+545 PLANMKRVL
-554 VASSRVQHIEMSP
+554 VVNSRVRHIEMNP

-578 RKGQK
+578 RKGEK

>member
-1 MEYIL
+1 MFIMRY
-6 QFGIII
+6 
-12 LSIHQ
+12 
-17 SIVMLNKKIFASFF
+17 KKLIMSVCWFAFM
-31 LLAVAVNQAIAAPR
+31 VNTVVAAPR

-55 IYCTNATGFSF
+55 IYCTHASGFSF
-66 NPQTADA
+66 NPQTSDA

-81 EQIYNKLFDISN
+81 EQIYNKLFEISN
-93 TSAIPTPVL
+93 TAIPTPIL
-102 AQSYSVS
+102 AQSYSIS
-109 PDGTVITI
+109 ADGKIITI
-117 HLRKGI
+117 YLRKGI
-123 KFHRTDWFKPT
+123 KFHHTDWFKPT

-154 YLPTLEQSSVDY
+154 YLPTLEQSAVDY

-202 SHTVQITL
+202 PHTVQITL

-243 VQLDILPVGTG
+243 VQLDLLPVGTG

-274 YWKKDAKI
+274 YWQKDAKI
-282 KDIIIDLSTD
+282 KNIIIDLSTD

-321 NDERYY
+321 NDKRYY
-327 VKTSDGMNLAYL
+327 VKSAEGMNLAYL
-339 AFNFQKVAI
+339 AFNFQNSVI
-348 QDEQLRRAI
+348 QDEQVRRAI

-389 SVNTPDFAYDFNPV
+389 SVNTPDFAYDFNPS
-403 EAKKVLQNKQL
+403 EAKKVLQDKQL
-414 NLNMW
+414 HLNMW
-419 VINEEQVYNPA
+419 VLNEEQVYNPA

-465 KSEDY
+465 KSENY

-483 PDSFMRPILSCSS
+483 PDSFMRPILSCNSAS
-496 SNEITNLSNWC
+496 EMTNLSNWC
-507 SKKFDQF
+507 DEDFDQL
-514 MDEALD
+514 MDKALD
-520 SANLRVRAN
+520 SPNLWERAH

-540 ELPII
+540 KLPIV
-545 PIANVKRVL
+545 PLANMKRVL
-554 VASSRVQHIEMSP
+554 VVNSRVRHIEMNP

-578 RKGQK
+578 RKGEK

>member
-1 MEYIL
+1 MFIMWYKKL
-6 QFGIII
+6 
-12 LSIHQ
+12 
-17 SIVMLNKKIFASFF
+17 VMSVCWFAFM
-31 LLAVAVNQAIAAPR
+31 VNTVVAAPR

-55 IYCTNATGFSF
+55 IYCTHASGFSF
-66 NPQTADA
+66 NPQTSDA

-81 EQIYNKLFDISN
+81 EQIYNKLFEISN
-93 TSAIPTPVL
+93 TAIPTPIL
-102 AQSYSVS
+102 AQSYSIS
-109 PDGTVITI
+109 PDGKIITI
-117 HLRKGI
+117 YLRKGI
-123 KFHRTDWFKPT
+123 KFHHTDWFKPT

-154 YLPTLEQSSVDY
+154 YLPTLEQSAVDY

-202 SHTVQITL
+202 PHTVQITL

-243 VQLDILPVGTG
+243 AQLDLLPVGTG

-282 KDIIIDLSTD
+282 KNIIIDLSTD

-321 NDERYY
+321 NDKRYY
-327 VKTSDGMNLAYL
+327 VKSAEGMNLAYL
-339 AFNFQKVAI
+339 AFNFQNAVI
-348 QDEQLRRAI
+348 QDEQVRRAI

-389 SVNTPDFAYDFNPV
+389 SVNTPDFAYDFNPS
-403 EAKKVLQNKQL
+403 EAKKVLQDKQL
-414 NLNMW
+414 HLNMW
-419 VINEEQVYNPA
+419 VLNEEQVYNPA

-465 KSEDY
+465 KSENY

-483 PDSFMRPILSCSS
+483 PDSFMRPILSCNAAS
-496 SNEITNLSNWC
+496 EMTNLSNWC
-507 SKKFDQF
+507 DEDFDQL
-514 MDEALD
+514 MDKALD
-520 SANLRVRAN
+520 SPNLWERAHV
-529 AYNQAQ
+529 YNQAQ

-540 ELPII
+540 KLPIV
-545 PIANVKRVL
+545 PLANMKRVL
-554 VASSRVQHIEMSP
+554 VVNSRVRHIEMNP

-578 RKGQK
+578 RKGEK

>member
-1 MEYIL
+1 MFIMRYKKL
-6 QFGIII
+6 
-12 LSIHQ
+12 
-17 SIVMLNKKIFASFF
+17 VMSVCWFVFM
-31 LLAVAVNQAIAAPR
+31 VNTVVAAPR

-55 IYCTNATGFSF
+55 IYCTHASGFSF
-66 NPQTADA
+66 NPQTSDA

-81 EQIYNKLFDISN
+81 EQIYNKLFEISN
-93 TSAIPTPVL
+93 TAIPTPIL
-102 AQSYSVS
+102 AQSYSIS
-109 PDGTVITI
+109 PDGKIITI
-117 HLRKGI
+117 YLRKGI
-123 KFHRTDWFKPT
+123 KFHHTDWFKPT

-154 YLPTLEQSSVDY
+154 YLPTLEQSAVDY

-202 SHTVQITL
+202 PHTVQITL

-243 VQLDILPVGTG
+243 VQLDLLPVGTG

-282 KDIIIDLSTD
+282 KNIIIDLSTD

-321 NDERYY
+321 NDKRYY
-327 VKTSDGMNLAYL
+327 VKSAEGMNLAYL
-339 AFNFQKVAI
+339 AFNFQNAVI
-348 QDEQLRRAI
+348 QDEQVRRAI

-389 SVNTPDFAYDFNPV
+389 SVNTPDFAYDFNPS
-403 EAKKVLQNKQL
+403 EAKKVLQDKQL
-414 NLNMW
+414 HLNMW
-419 VINEEQVYNPA
+419 VLNEEQVYNPA

-443 NVGVNVTIRSVTRTF
+443 NVGVNITIRSVTRTF

-465 KSEDY
+465 KSENY

-483 PDSFMRPILSCSS
+483 PDSFMRPILSCNAAS
-496 SNEITNLSNWC
+496 EMTNLSNWC
-507 SKKFDQF
+507 DEDFDQL
-514 MDEALD
+514 MDKALD
-520 SANLRVRAN
+520 SPNLWERAHV
-529 AYNQAQ
+529 YNQAQ

-540 ELPII
+540 KLPIV
-545 PIANVKRVL
+545 PLANMKRVL
-554 VASSRVQHIEMSP
+554 VVNSRVRHIEMNP

-578 RKGQK
+578 RKGEK

>member
-1 MEYIL
+1 MFIMRYKKL
-6 QFGIII
+6 
-12 LSIHQ
+12 
-17 SIVMLNKKIFASFF
+17 VMSVCWFAFM
-31 LLAVAVNQAIAAPR
+31 VNTVVAAPR

-55 IYCTNATGFSF
+55 IYCTHASGFSF
-66 NPQTADA
+66 NPQTSDA

-81 EQIYNKLFDISN
+81 EQIYNKLFEISN
-93 TSAIPTPVL
+93 TAIPTPIL
-102 AQSYSVS
+102 AQSYSIS
-109 PDGTVITI
+109 PDGKIITI
-117 HLRKGI
+117 YLRKGI
-123 KFHRTDWFKPT
+123 KFHHTDWFKPT

-154 YLPTLEQSSVDY
+154 YLPTLEQSAVDY

-202 SHTVQITL
+202 PHTVQITL

-243 VQLDILPVGTG
+243 VQLDLLPVGTG

-282 KDIIIDLSTD
+282 KNIIIDLSTD

-321 NDERYY
+321 NDKRYY
-327 VKTSDGMNLAYL
+327 VKSAEGMNLAYL
-339 AFNFQKVAI
+339 AFNFQNAVI
-348 QDEQLRRAI
+348 QDEQVRRAI

-363 QRIIKTI
+363 QRIIKAI

-389 SVNTPDFAYDFNPV
+389 SVNTPDFAYDFNPS
-403 EAKKVLQNKQL
+403 EAKKVLQDKQL
-414 NLNMW
+414 HLNMW
-419 VINEEQVYNPA
+419 VLNEEQVYNPA

-465 KSEDY
+465 KSENY

-483 PDSFMRPILSCSS
+483 PDSFMRPILSCNAAS
-496 SNEITNLSNWC
+496 EMTNLSNWC
-507 SKKFDQF
+507 DEDFDQL
-514 MDEALD
+514 MDKALD
-520 SANLRVRAN
+520 SPNLWERAHV
-529 AYNQAQ
+529 YNQAQ

-540 ELPII
+540 KLPIV
-545 PIANVKRVL
+545 PLANMKRVL
-554 VASSRVQHIEMSP
+554 VVNSRVRHIEMNP

-578 RKGQK
+578 RKGEK

>member
-1 MEYIL
+1 MFIMRYKKL
-6 QFGIII
+6 
-12 LSIHQ
+12 
-17 SIVMLNKKIFASFF
+17 VMSVCWFAFM
-31 LLAVAVNQAIAAPR
+31 VNTVVAAPR

-55 IYCTNATGFSF
+55 IYCTHASGFSF
-66 NPQTADA
+66 NPQTSDA

-81 EQIYNKLFDISN
+81 EQIYNKLFEISN
-93 TSAIPTPVL
+93 TAIPTPIL
-102 AQSYSVS
+102 AQSYSIS
-109 PDGTVITI
+109 PDGKIITI
-117 HLRKGI
+117 YLRKGI
-123 KFHRTDWFKPT
+123 KFHHTDWFKPT

-154 YLPTLEQSSVDY
+154 YLPTLEQSAVDY

-202 SHTVQITL
+202 PHTVQITL

-243 VQLDILPVGTG
+243 VQLDLLPVGTG

-282 KDIIIDLSTD
+282 KNIIIDLSTD

-321 NDERYY
+321 NDKRYY
-327 VKTSDGMNLAYL
+327 VKSAEGMNLAYL
-339 AFNFQKVAI
+339 AFNFQNAVI
-348 QDEQLRRAI
+348 QDEQVRRAI

-389 SVNTPDFAYDFNPV
+389 SVNTPDFAYDFNPS
-403 EAKKVLQNKQL
+403 EAKKVLQDKQL
-414 NLNMW
+414 HLNMW
-419 VINEEQVYNPA
+419 VLNEEQVYNPA

-465 KSEDY
+465 KSENY

-483 PDSFMRPILSCSS
+483 PDSFMRPILSCNSAS
-496 SNEITNLSNWC
+496 EMTNLSNWC
-507 SKKFDQF
+507 DEDFDQL
-514 MDEALD
+514 MDKALD
-520 SANLRVRAN
+520 SPNLWERAH

-540 ELPII
+540 ELPIV
-545 PIANVKRVL
+545 PLANMKRVL
-554 VASSRVQHIEMSP
+554 VVNSRVRHIEMNP

-578 RKGQK
+578 RKGEK

>member
-1 MEYIL
+1 MFIMRYKKL
-6 QFGIII
+6 
-12 LSIHQ
+12 
-17 SIVMLNKKIFASFF
+17 VMSVCWFAFM
-31 LLAVAVNQAIAAPR
+31 VNTVVAAPR

-55 IYCTNATGFSF
+55 IYCTHASGFSF
-66 NPQTADA
+66 NPQTSDA

-81 EQIYNKLFDISN
+81 EQIYNKLFEISN
-93 TSAIPTPVL
+93 TAIPTPIL
-102 AQSYSVS
+102 AQSYSIS
-109 PDGTVITI
+109 PDGKIITI
-117 HLRKGI
+117 YLRKGI
-123 KFHRTDWFKPT
+123 KFHHTDWFKPT

-154 YLPTLEQSSVDY
+154 YLPTLEQSAVDY
-166 KNPQYRIFHEQAKKV
+166 KNPQYLIFHEQAKKV

-202 SHTVQITL
+202 PHTVQITL

-243 VQLDILPVGTG
+243 VQLDLLPVGTG

-282 KDIIIDLSTD
+282 KNIIIDLSTD

-321 NDERYY
+321 NDKRYY
-327 VKTSDGMNLAYL
+327 VKSAEGMNLAYL
-339 AFNFQKVAI
+339 AFNFQNAVI
-348 QDEQLRRAI
+348 QDEQVRRAI

-363 QRIIKTI
+363 QRIIKAI

-389 SVNTPDFAYDFNPV
+389 SVNTPDFAYDFNPS
-403 EAKKVLQNKQL
+403 EAKKVLQDKQL
-414 NLNMW
+414 HLNMW
-419 VINEEQVYNPA
+419 VLNEEQVYNPA

-465 KSEDY
+465 KSENY

-483 PDSFMRPILSCSS
+483 PDSFMRPILSCNAAS
-496 SNEITNLSNWC
+496 EMTNLSNWC
-507 SKKFDQF
+507 DEDFDQL
-514 MDEALD
+514 MDKALD
-520 SANLRVRAN
+520 SPNLWERAHV
-529 AYNQAQ
+529 YNQAQ

-540 ELPII
+540 KLPIV
-545 PIANVKRVL
+545 PLANMKRVL
-554 VASSRVQHIEMSP
+554 VVNSRVRHIEMNP

-578 RKGQK
+578 RKGEK

>member
-1 MEYIL
+1 MFIMWYKKL
-6 QFGIII
+6 
-12 LSIHQ
+12 
-17 SIVMLNKKIFASFF
+17 VMSVCWFAFM
-31 LLAVAVNQAIAAPR
+31 VNTVVAAPR

-55 IYCTNATGFSF
+55 IYCTHASGFSF
-66 NPQTADA
+66 NPQTSDA

-81 EQIYNKLFDISN
+81 EQIYNKLFEISN
-93 TSAIPTPVL
+93 TAIPTPIL
-102 AQSYSVS
+102 AQSYSIS
-109 PDGTVITI
+109 PDGKIITI
-117 HLRKGI
+117 YLRKGI
-123 KFHRTDWFKPT
+123 KFHHTDWFKPT

-139 DDVVFSLNRVLGYET
+139 DDVVFSLNRVLGYEN
-154 YLPTLEQSSVDY
+154 YLPTLEQSAVDY

-202 SHTVQITL
+202 PHTVQITL

-243 VQLDILPVGTG
+243 VQLDLLPVGTG

-282 KDIIIDLSTD
+282 KNIIIDLSTD

-321 NDERYY
+321 NDKRYY
-327 VKTSDGMNLAYL
+327 VKSAEGMNLAYL
-339 AFNFQKVAI
+339 AFNFQNAVI
-348 QDEQLRRAI
+348 QDEQVRRAI

-363 QRIIKTI
+363 QRIIKTM

-378 NNIIPNISWAS
+378 NNIIPNIAWAS
-389 SVNTPDFAYDFNPV
+389 SVNTPDFAYDFNPS
-403 EAKKVLQNKQL
+403 EAKKVLQDKQL
-414 NLNMW
+414 HLNMW
-419 VINEEQVYNPA
+419 VLNEEQVYNPA

-443 NVGVNVTIRSVTRTF
+443 NVGVNVKIRSVTRTF

-465 KSEDY
+465 KSENY

-483 PDSFMRPILSCSS
+483 PDSFMRPILSCNAAS
-496 SNEITNLSNWC
+496 EMTNLSNWC
-507 SKKFDQF
+507 DEDFDQL
-514 MDEALD
+514 MDKALD
-520 SANLRVRAN
+520 SPNLWERAHV
-529 AYNQAQ
+529 YNQAQ

-540 ELPII
+540 KLPIV
-545 PIANVKRVL
+545 PLANMKRVL
-554 VASSRVQHIEMSP
+554 VVNSRVRHIEMNP

-578 RKGQK
+578 RKGEK

>member
-1 MEYIL
+1 MFIMRYKKL
-6 QFGIII
+6 
-12 LSIHQ
+12 
-17 SIVMLNKKIFASFF
+17 VMSVCWFVFM
-31 LLAVAVNQAIAAPR
+31 VNTVVAAPR

-55 IYCTNATGFSF
+55 IYCTHASGFSF
-66 NPQTADA
+66 NPQTSDA

-81 EQIYNKLFDISN
+81 EQIYNKLFEISN
-93 TSAIPTPVL
+93 TAIPTPIL
-102 AQSYSVS
+102 AQSYSIS
-109 PDGTVITI
+109 PDGKIITI
-117 HLRKGI
+117 YLRKGI
-123 KFHRTDWFKPT
+123 KFHHTDWFKPT

-154 YLPTLEQSSVDY
+154 YLPTLEQSAVDY

-202 SHTVQITL
+202 PHTVQITL

-243 VQLDILPVGTG
+243 VQLDLLPVGTG

-282 KDIIIDLSTD
+282 KNIIIDLSTD

-321 NDERYY
+321 NDKRYY
-327 VKTSDGMNLAYL
+327 VKSAEGMNLAYL
-339 AFNFQKVAI
+339 AFNFQNAVI
-348 QDEQLRRAI
+348 QNEQVRRAI

-389 SVNTPDFAYDFNPV
+389 SVNTPDFAYDFNPS
-403 EAKKVLQNKQL
+403 EAKKVLQDKQL
-414 NLNMW
+414 HLNMW
-419 VINEEQVYNPA
+419 VLNEEQVYNPA

-465 KSEDY
+465 KSENY

-483 PDSFMRPILSCSS
+483 PDSFMRPILSCNSAS
-496 SNEITNLSNWC
+496 EMTNLSNWC
-507 SKKFDQF
+507 DEDFDQL
-514 MDEALD
+514 MDKALD
-520 SANLRVRAN
+520 SPNLWERAH

-540 ELPII
+540 KLPIV
-545 PIANVKRVL
+545 PLANMKRVL
-554 VASSRVQHIEMSP
+554 VVNSRVRHIEMNP

-578 RKGQK
+578 RKGEK

>member
-1 MEYIL
+1 MFIMRYKKL
-6 QFGIII
+6 
-12 LSIHQ
+12 
-17 SIVMLNKKIFASFF
+17 VMSVCWFAFM
-31 LLAVAVNQAIAAPR
+31 VNTVVAAPR

-55 IYCTNATGFSF
+55 IYCTHASGFSF
-66 NPQTADA
+66 NPQTSDA

-81 EQIYNKLFDISN
+81 EQIYNKLFEISN
-93 TSAIPTPVL
+93 TAIPTPIL
-102 AQSYSVS
+102 AQSYSIS
-109 PDGTVITI
+109 PDGKIITI
-117 HLRKGI
+117 YLRKGI
-123 KFHRTDWFKPT
+123 KFHHTDWFKPT

-154 YLPTLEQSSVDY
+154 YLPTLEQSAVDY

-202 SHTVQITL
+202 PHTVQITL

-243 VQLDILPVGTG
+243 VQLDLLPVGTG

-282 KDIIIDLSTD
+282 KNIIIDLSTD

-321 NDERYY
+321 NDKRYY
-327 VKTSDGMNLAYL
+327 VKSAEGMNLAYL
-339 AFNFQKVAI
+339 AFNFQNAVI
-348 QDEQLRRAI
+348 QDEQVRRAI

-389 SVNTPDFAYDFNPV
+389 SVNTPDFAYDFNPS
-403 EAKKVLQNKQL
+403 EAKKVLQDKQL
-414 NLNMW
+414 HLNMW
-419 VINEEQVYNPA
+419 VLNEEQVYNPA

-465 KSEDY
+465 KSENY

-483 PDSFMRPILSCSS
+483 PDSFMRPILSCNSAS
-496 SNEITNLSNWC
+496 EMTNLSNWC
-507 SKKFDQF
+507 DEDFDQL
-514 MDEALD
+514 MDKALD
-520 SANLRVRAN
+520 SPNLWERAHV
-529 AYNQAQ
+529 YNQAQ

-540 ELPII
+540 KLPIV
-545 PIANVKRVL
+545 PLVNMKRVL
-554 VASSRVQHIEMSP
+554 VVNSRVRHIEMNP

-578 RKGQK
+578 RKGEK

>member
-1 MEYIL
+1 MFIMRYKKL
-6 QFGIII
+6 
-12 LSIHQ
+12 
-17 SIVMLNKKIFASFF
+17 VMSVCWFAFM
-31 LLAVAVNQAIAAPR
+31 VNTVVAAPR

-55 IYCTNATGFSF
+55 IYCTHASGFSF
-66 NPQTADA
+66 NPQTSDA

-81 EQIYNKLFDISN
+81 EQIYNKLFEISN
-93 TSAIPTPVL
+93 TAIPTPIL
-102 AQSYSVS
+102 AQSYSIS
-109 PDGTVITI
+109 PDGKIITI
-117 HLRKGI
+117 YLRKGI
-123 KFHRTDWFKPT
+123 KFHHTDWFKPT

-154 YLPTLEQSSVDY
+154 YLPTLEQSAVDY

-202 SHTVQITL
+202 PHTVQITL

-243 VQLDILPVGTG
+243 VQLDLLPVGTG

-282 KDIIIDLSTD
+282 KNIIIDLSTD

-321 NDERYY
+321 NDKRYY
-327 VKTSDGMNLAYL
+327 VKSAEGMNLAYL
-339 AFNFQKVAI
+339 AFNFQNAVI
-348 QDEQLRRAI
+348 QDEQVRRAI

-378 NNIIPNISWAS
+378 NNIIPSISWAS
-389 SVNTPDFAYDFNPV
+389 SVNTPDFAYDFNPS
-403 EAKKVLQNKQL
+403 EAKKVLQDKQL
-414 NLNMW
+414 HLNMW
-419 VINEEQVYNPA
+419 VLNEEQVYNPA

-465 KSEDY
+465 KSENY

-483 PDSFMRPILSCSS
+483 PDSFMRPILSCNAAS
-496 SNEITNLSNWC
+496 EMTNLSNWC
-507 SKKFDQF
+507 DEDFDQL
-514 MDEALD
+514 MDKALD
-520 SANLRVRAN
+520 SPNLWERAH

-540 ELPII
+540 KLPIV
-545 PIANVKRVL
+545 PLANMKRVL
-554 VASSRVQHIEMSP
+554 VVNSRVRHIEMNP

-578 RKGQK
+578 RKGEK

>member
-1 MEYIL
+1 MFIMRYKKL
-6 QFGIII
+6 
-12 LSIHQ
+12 
-17 SIVMLNKKIFASFF
+17 VMSVCWFAFM
-31 LLAVAVNQAIAAPR
+31 VNTVVAAPR

-55 IYCTNATGFSF
+55 IYCTHASGFSF
-66 NPQTADA
+66 NPQTSDA

-81 EQIYNKLFDISN
+81 EQIYNKLFEISN
-93 TSAIPTPVL
+93 TAIPTPIL
-102 AQSYSVS
+102 AQSYSIS
-109 PDGTVITI
+109 PDGKIITI
-117 HLRKGI
+117 YLRKGI
-123 KFHRTDWFKPT
+123 KFHHTDWFKPT

-154 YLPTLEQSSVDY
+154 YLPTLEQSAVDY

-202 SHTVQITL
+202 PHTVQITL

-243 VQLDILPVGTG
+243 VQLDLLPVGTG

-282 KDIIIDLSTD
+282 KNIIIDLSTD

-321 NDERYY
+321 NDKRYY
-327 VKTSDGMNLAYL
+327 VKSAEGMNLAYL
-339 AFNFQKVAI
+339 AFNFQNAVI
-348 QDEQLRRAI
+348 QDEQVRRAI

-363 QRIIKTI
+363 QRIIKAI

-389 SVNTPDFAYDFNPV
+389 SVNTPDFAYDFNPS
-403 EAKKVLQNKQL
+403 EAKKVLQDKQL
-414 NLNMW
+414 HLNMW
-419 VINEEQVYNPA
+419 VLNEEQVYNPA

-465 KSEDY
+465 KSENY

-483 PDSFMRPILSCSS
+483 PDSFMRPILSCNSAS
-496 SNEITNLSNWC
+496 EMTNLSNWC
-507 SKKFDQF
+507 DEDFDQL
-514 MDEALD
+514 MDKALD
-520 SANLRVRAN
+520 SPNLWERAH

-540 ELPII
+540 KLPIV
-545 PIANVKRVL
+545 PLVNMKRVL
-554 VASSRVQHIEMSP
+554 VVNSRVRHIEMNP

-578 RKGQK
+578 RKGEK

>member
-1 MEYIL
+1 MFIMRYKKL
-6 QFGIII
+6 
-12 LSIHQ
+12 
-17 SIVMLNKKIFASFF
+17 VMSVCWFAFM
-31 LLAVAVNQAIAAPR
+31 VNTVVAAPR

-55 IYCTNATGFSF
+55 IYCTHASGFSF
-66 NPQTADA
+66 NPQTSDA

-81 EQIYNKLFDISN
+81 EQIYNKLFEISN
-93 TSAIPTPVL
+93 TAIPTPIL
-102 AQSYSVS
+102 AQSYSIS
-109 PDGTVITI
+109 PDGKIITI
-117 HLRKGI
+117 YLRKGI
-123 KFHRTDWFKPT
+123 KFHHTDWFKPT

-154 YLPTLEQSSVDY
+154 YLPTLEQSAVDY

-202 SHTVQITL
+202 PHTVQITL

-243 VQLDILPVGTG
+243 VQLDLLPVGTG

-282 KDIIIDLSTD
+282 KNIIIDLSTD

-321 NDERYY
+321 NDKRYY
-327 VKTSDGMNLAYL
+327 VKSAEGMNLAYL
-339 AFNFQKVAI
+339 AFNFQNAVI
-348 QDEQLRRAI
+348 QDEQVRRAI

-389 SVNTPDFAYDFNPV
+389 SVNTPDFAYDFNPS
-403 EAKKVLQNKQL
+403 EAKKVLQDKQL
-414 NLNMW
+414 HLNMW
-419 VINEEQVYNPA
+419 VLNEEQVYNPA

-465 KSEDY
+465 KSENY

-483 PDSFMRPILSCSS
+483 PDSFMRPILSCNAAS
-496 SNEITNLSNWC
+496 EMTNLSNWC
-507 SKKFDQF
+507 DEDFDQL
-514 MDEALD
+514 MDKALD
-520 SANLRVRAN
+520 SPNLWERAHI
-529 AYNQAQ
+529 YNQAQ

-540 ELPII
+540 KLPIV
-545 PIANVKRVL
+545 PLANMKRVL
-554 VASSRVQHIEMSP
+554 VVNSRVRHIEMNP

-578 RKGQK
+578 RKGEK